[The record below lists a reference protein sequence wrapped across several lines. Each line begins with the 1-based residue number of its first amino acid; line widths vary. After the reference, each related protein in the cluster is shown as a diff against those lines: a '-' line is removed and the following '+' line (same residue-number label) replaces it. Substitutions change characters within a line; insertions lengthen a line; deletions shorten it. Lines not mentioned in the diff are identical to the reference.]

1 MMPGGI
7 VLIVENDPERV
18 EADLAAAS
26 VSCPA
31 CGGILARW
39 GFARRR
45 FLRGEA
51 GPVVVR
57 PRRGRCR
64 TCRSTHVLLADTVL
78 ARRVDVVAVIG
89 RAVAA
94 SRRWAGGR
102 FHRPPW

>member
-1 MMPGGI
+1 MPEGI

-64 TCRSTHVLLADTVL
+64 TCRSTHVLLADVAL
-78 ARRVDVVAVIG
+78 ARRVDT
-89 RAVAA
+89 
-94 SRRWAGGR
+94 AG
-102 FHRPPW
+102 